1 MPILLIDSKQQE
13 MEEMDPPDYEPYDYE
28 DVEELE
34 NGQDDQNDYQ
44 GMNLV
49 LKSATILRGQ
59 IENWLYGNGTLCN
72 LTI

>member
-1 MPILLIDSKQQE
+1 
-13 MEEMDPPDYEPYDYE
+13 MDYKLDNDYE
-28 DVEELE
+28 DGGESE
-34 NGQDDQNDYQ
+34 NGQDKPNDYQ

-49 LKSATILRGQ
+49 LKSATILWGQ

>member
-1 MPILLIDSKQQE
+1 

-59 IENWLYGNGTLCN
+59 NENWLYGNGTLCN